1 MSDDITP
8 PHPLPLTAAGGLS
21 ARVDGDV
28 VRISFAGHDDWFGPG
43 RLSVAGDDVSLA
55 DGRTVRGVDD
65 LGEWVATMW
74 LGDRGARPRIDAS
87 LAAYVDEPV
96 LVFSL
101 RAPVGADTGIS
112 TGDFAT
118 PGVTWPAFDPR
129 ERAADGAPADTSGFG
144 YQYMEFALPTATDA
158 GLAGW
163 TRWPM
168 RPSIMMPLICVSEL
182 GALLVAPLDQFHEQV
197 IAVPADAEHAADGVR
212 CGWHGDL
219 ASVPKG
225 FSTELAVVG
234 GTDARDCLDR
244 WAGMLMSRAGTQR
257 LPRGIDALGSHVSYW
272 TDNGAAYWY
281 RTEAAE
287 AAEDGD
293 GRRSVTE
300 TLVDTLAD
308 LRERDVPYRSVQLDS
323 WWYPHRTIRPF
334 DTEAWDVPPT
344 GLDRWE
350 ARQDIL
356 PDGIAAL
363 RAALGDPPLVA
374 HCRHLSSSSPY
385 LDQHECWVDGEYA
398 HPMGPGL
405 YETYLDQAAAW
416 GVQTFEHDWLVECF
430 LGVRGLREQ
439 PGRAAAWQQGVD
451 DALARRAMTA
461 QWCMAT
467 PADMMATTLLG
478 QVTSIRTSGDHGYL
492 VPPELLW
499 AWFLY
504 TNALVRPLGLWPY
517 KDVFRSDGH
526 GGSTDPAAEA
536 ALAALSGGPVGIG
549 DALGG
554 ADRSLVLRTA
564 RRDGMLVAPD
574 APVAAIARCFAR
586 HGVLEPEPV
595 IGATHTAHDAGRWS
609 YVITMNCH
617 ADSDAVS
624 TSVPLADLGEDAPA
638 DADGSPATRAAC
650 LEWRTGAVGLVGAEG
665 PSVVL
670 GAKGWQLH
678 VLAPLV
684 LDGRLAILGDG
695 DRYATAGR
703 QRVSS
708 VQEVDGAVRVRV
720 AGADEPVTLVGWA
733 DAAELRA
740 TVRAGG
746 AAAAPTTH
754 RVEVGDGGRWELRL
768 DLLAEPGW
776 VAVELTL

>member
-1 MSDDITP
+1 MSDDLTP
-8 PHPLPLTAAGGLS
+8 PSPLPLVAAGGLS

-28 VRISFAGHDDWFGPG
+28 VRIAFAGHDDWFGPG
-43 RLSVAGDDVSLA
+43 RLRIAGADVSLA

-65 LGEWVATMW
+65 LGEWTATMW

-87 LAAYVDEPV
+87 LAAYVDAPV

-101 RAPVGADTGIS
+101 RAPVGADDGIA

-118 PGVTWPAFDPR
+118 PGVVWPAFDPG
-129 ERAADGAPADTSGFG
+129 ERGDGGAPADTSAFG

-158 GLAGW
+158 GLADW

-168 RPSIMMPLICVSEL
+168 RPAVMMPLLCVSDA
-182 GALLVAPLDQFHEQV
+182 GALLVAPIDQFHEQV
-197 IAVPADAEHAADGVR
+197 IAVPSDAAHAADGVR

-244 WAGMLMSRAGTQR
+244 WAALLTTRAGTQR
-257 LPRGIDALGSHVSYW
+257 LPRGIDSLGSHVSYW

-281 RTEAAE
+281 RTAPAPE
-287 AAEDGD
+287 GD

-300 TLVDTLAD
+300 TLTATLAD
-308 LRERDVPYRSVQLDS
+308 LRDRDVPYRSVQLDS

-334 DTEAWDVPPT
+334 DTDAWDVPPT

-350 ARQDIL
+350 ARDDIH
-356 PDGIAAL
+356 PEGITAL
-363 RAALGDPPLVA
+363 RRELGDPPLVA

-385 LDQHECWVDGEYA
+385 VERHECWVDGEYA
-398 HPMGPGL
+398 HPVGPDL

-416 GVQTFEHDWLVECF
+416 GVETFEHDWLVECF
-430 LGVRGLREQ
+430 LGVRGLRAA
-439 PGRAAAWQQGVD
+439 PDRAAAWQQGVD
-451 DALARRAMTA
+451 AALARRGMTA

-467 PADMMATTLLG
+467 PADMMATTHLS

-526 GGSTDPAAEA
+526 GGSTDPGAEA

-554 ADRSLVLRTA
+554 ADRELVLRTA
-564 RRDGMLVAPD
+564 RSDGLLVAPD

-586 HGVLEPEPV
+586 HGVLQPEPV
-595 IGATHTAHDAGRWS
+595 VGATHSVHPAGRWS

-617 ADSDAVS
+617 ADSDSMS
-624 TSVPLADLGEDAPA
+624 TTVPLGDLGADAPA
-638 DADGSPATRAAC
+638 GPDLTPVATAAC
-650 LEWRTGAVGLVGAEG
+650 LDWRTGRVEVVGAGG
-665 PSVVL
+665 PSVEL
-670 GAKGWQLH
+670 GAKGWDLR
-678 VLAPLV
+678 VLAPV
-684 LDGRLAILGDG
+684 LCDGRLALFGDAA
-695 DRYATAGR
+695 RYASAGR
-703 QRVSS
+703 QRLSS
-708 VQEVDGAVRVRV
+708 VRQVDDGLRVQV
-720 AGADEPVTLVGWA
+720 AGADESVTLVGWSSG
-733 DAAELRA
+733 AEVLA
-740 TVRAGG
+740 SVHTGG
-746 AAAAPTTH
+746 AAGASA
-754 RVEVGDGGRWELRL
+754 EVVADVDPAGRWELTV
-768 DLLAEPGW
+768 DLPTEPGW
-776 VAVELTL
+776 ATVDLTLP